1 MKKISKK
8 IKKKKNDNIFKK
20 IKKWYINKIRKNKLK
35 LSLSETIFVMV
46 ITFMIGL
53 IIGGIVMFGKGPFG
67 SDKSFNQFI
76 ATYNEINDFYY
87 KEVDSEKLLESGIK
101 GMVSYLGDPY
111 STYMSVETANEF
123 NEEVEGVYHGIGAE
137 ITYKEDKKVH
147 IGKVFADSPAEKAG
161 LKTDDILIKVN
172 NEDIKGLSLSEISS
186 KVKGDV
192 GTDVKITIIR
202 DKEEKEIS
210 LTRDNVD
217 TISVT
222 GEVIERDDKKIG
234 YLNVSIFA
242 ANTSKQFETELKK
255 LENNK
260 IDSLIIDLRNNQGG
274 YLNSVTDIISL
285 FIKKGLPIYELKIK
299 DDIEIIYDKTDEE
312 RKYKI
317 VVLVNSTSASASE
330 VLSGALQETYK
341 ATIMGTK
348 TFGKGKVQKV
358 YALPSGALVKY
369 TYQEWLT
376 PLGNYIDGKGITP
389 DIEVKYIINDKG
401 IDNQKE
407 EAIKYLLKQ

>member
-1 MKKISKK
+1 MILFPFL
-8 IKKKKNDNIFKK
+8 IFLFLE
-20 IKKWYINKIRKNKLK
+20 IL
-35 LSLSETIFVMV
+35 LT
-46 ITFMIGL
+46 
-53 IIGGIVMFGKGPFG
+53 
-67 SDKSFNQFI
+67 SFNQFI

-87 KEVDSEKLLESGIK
+87 KDVDSEKLLESGIK
-101 GMVSYLGDPY
+101 GMISYLGDPY
-111 STYMSVETANEF
+111 SSYMSSEDANDF
-123 NEEVEGVYHGIGAE
+123 NEEVEGAYHGIGAE
-137 ITYKEDKKVH
+137 IILKENDIVQ
-147 IGKVFADSPAEKAG
+147 IGKIFEDSPAEKAG

-172 NEDIKGLSLSEISS
+172 NEEIKGLSLKDIAH

-192 GTDVKITIIR
+192 GTSVTVTVLRNNEEVEITLVR
-202 DKEEKEIS
+202 D
-210 LTRDNVD
+210 TVD

-222 GEVIERDDKKIG
+222 SELIEKNNKKIG

-242 ANTSKQFETELKK
+242 ANTAKQFEKELLN
-255 LENNK
+255 LEKEK

-299 DDIEIIYDKTDEE
+299 DNIEIIYDKTDDE

-317 VVLVNSTSASASE
+317 VVLVNSMSASASE

-358 YALPSGALVKY
+358 TALPSGALVKY
-369 TYQEWLT
+369 TFQEWLT

-389 DIEVKYIINDKG
+389 DVEVKYEVNDKG

-407 EAIKYLLKQ
+407 EAIKYLLNK

>member
-172 NEDIKGLSLSEISS
+172 NEDITGLSLSEISS

-210 LTRDNVD
+210 LKRDNVD

>member
-1 MKKISKK
+1 MNKLNIN
-8 IKKKKNDNIFKK
+8 IKKQNTSFFSKINKWYKKN
-20 IKKWYINKIRKNKLK
+20 IKKNKLK
-35 LSLSETIFVMV
+35 LNLSESIFVMI
-46 ITFMIGL
+46 ITFLIGL
-53 IIGGIVMFGKGPFG
+53 IIGGVVMYGKGPFG

-87 KEVDSEKLLESGIK
+87 KEVDSEKLLEAGIK
-101 GMVSYLGDPY
+101 GMVNYLGDPY

-137 ITYKEDKKVH
+137 IILKEDNTIH
-147 IGKVFADSPAEKAG
+147 IGKVYEDSPAEKAG

-172 NEDIKGLSLSEISS
+172 GEDVKGLSLNDIAS

-192 GTDVKITIIR
+192 GTNVKITIKR
-202 DKEEKEIS
+202 ENEEKELT

-222 GEVIERDDKKIG
+222 GELIEKDERKIG

-242 ANTSKQFETELKK
+242 ANTAKQFENELKK
-255 LENNK
+255 LEEKK

-274 YLNSVTDIISL
+274 YLNCVTDIISL

-299 DDIEIIYDKTDEE
+299 DDIEIVYDKTDEE

-348 TFGKGKVQKV
+348 TFGKGRVQKV

-389 DIEVKYIINDKG
+389 DVEVKYVINDKG

-407 EAIKYLLKQ
+407 EAIKYLLNN

>member
-1 MKKISKK
+1 MMNKLNIN
-8 IKKKKNDNIFKK
+8 IKKKNTSFFSK
-20 IKKWYINKIRKNKLK
+20 INKWYKKNIKKNKLK
-35 LSLSETIFVMV
+35 LNLSESIFVMI
-46 ITFMIGL
+46 ITFLIGL
-53 IIGGIVMFGKGPFG
+53 IIGGVVMYGKGPFG

-87 KEVDSEKLLESGIK
+87 KEVDSEKLLEAGIK
-101 GMVSYLGDPY
+101 GMVNYLGDPY

-137 ITYKEDKKVH
+137 IILKEDNTIH
-147 IGKVFADSPAEKAG
+147 IGKVYEDSPAEKAG

-172 NEDIKGLSLSEISS
+172 GEDVKGLSLNDIAS

-192 GTDVKITIIR
+192 GTNVKITIKR
-202 DKEEKEIS
+202 ENEEKELT

-222 GEVIERDDKKIG
+222 GELIEKDERKIG

-242 ANTSKQFETELKK
+242 ANTAKQFENELKK
-255 LENNK
+255 LEEKK

-274 YLNSVTDIISL
+274 YLNCVTDIISL

-299 DDIEIIYDKTDEE
+299 DDIEIVYDKTDEE

-348 TFGKGKVQKV
+348 TFGKGRVQKV

-389 DIEVKYIINDKG
+389 DVEVKYVINDKG

-407 EAIKYLLKQ
+407 EAIKYLLNN

>member
-1 MKKISKK
+1 MRKNIKEKNV
-8 IKKKKNDNIFKK
+8 KKKDNIFKNL
-20 IKKWYINKIRKNKLK
+20 KKWYDKKIKKNKLK
-35 LSLSETIFVMV
+35 LNLFESLFVMV

-53 IIGGIVMFGKGPFG
+53 IIGGVVMYGKGPFG

-87 KEVDSEKLLESGIK
+87 KDVDSEKLLEAGIK

-137 ITYKEDKKVH
+137 ITLKEDGSVH
-147 IGKVFADSPAEKAG
+147 IGKVFDDSPAYKAG

-172 NEDIKGLSLSEISS
+172 DEDIKGLSLNAIAD

-192 GTDVKITIIR
+192 GTNVKITIIR
-202 DKEEKEIS
+202 DNEEKEIT

-222 GEVIERDDKKIG
+222 GELIERDEKKIG

-255 LENNK
+255 LEDKK

-274 YLNSVTDIISL
+274 YLDSVTDIISL

-299 DDIEIIYDKTDEE
+299 DDIEIIYDKTDDE

-317 VVLVNSTSASASE
+317 VVLVNSISASASE

-389 DIEVKYIINDKG
+389 DIEVKYIINDND

-407 EAIKYLLKQ
+407 EAIKYLLNQ

>member
-172 NEDIKGLSLSEISS
+172 NEDITGLSLSEISS

>member
-1 MKKISKK
+1 M
-8 IKKKKNDNIFKK
+8 
-20 IKKWYINKIRKNKLK
+20 Y
-35 LSLSETIFVMV
+35 
-46 ITFMIGL
+46 
-53 IIGGIVMFGKGPFG
+53 GKGPFG

-87 KEVDSEKLLESGIK
+87 KEVDSEKLLEAGIK
-101 GMVSYLGDPY
+101 GMVNYLGDPY

-137 ITYKEDKKVH
+137 IILKEDNTIH
-147 IGKVFADSPAEKAG
+147 IGKVYEDSPAEKAG

-172 NEDIKGLSLSEISS
+172 GEDVKGLSLNDIAS

-192 GTDVKITIIR
+192 GTNVKITIKR
-202 DKEEKEIS
+202 ENEEKELT

-222 GEVIERDDKKIG
+222 GELIEKDERKIG

-242 ANTSKQFETELKK
+242 ANTAKQFENELKK
-255 LENNK
+255 LEEKK

-274 YLNSVTDIISL
+274 YLNCVTDIISL

-299 DDIEIIYDKTDEE
+299 DDIEIVYDKTDEE

-348 TFGKGKVQKV
+348 TFGKGRVQKV

-389 DIEVKYIINDKG
+389 DVEVKYVINDKG

-407 EAIKYLLKQ
+407 EAIKYLLNN

>member
-1 MKKISKK
+1 MRKNIKEKN
-8 IKKKKNDNIFKK
+8 IKKKDNIFKNL
-20 IKKWYINKIRKNKLK
+20 KKWYDKKIKKNKLK
-35 LSLSETIFVMV
+35 LNLFESLFVMV

-53 IIGGIVMFGKGPFG
+53 IIGGVVMYGKGPFG

-87 KEVDSEKLLESGIK
+87 KDVDSEKLLEAGIK

-137 ITYKEDKKVH
+137 ITLKEDGSVH
-147 IGKVFADSPAEKAG
+147 IGKVFDDSPAYKAG

-172 NEDIKGLSLSEISS
+172 DEDIKGLSLNAIAD

-192 GTDVKITIIR
+192 GTNVKITIIR
-202 DKEEKEIS
+202 DNEEKEIT

-222 GEVIERDDKKIG
+222 GELIERDEKKIG

-255 LENNK
+255 LEDKK

-274 YLNSVTDIISL
+274 YLDSVTDIISL

-317 VVLVNSTSASASE
+317 VVLVNSISASASE

-389 DIEVKYIINDKG
+389 DIEVKYIINDNG

-407 EAIKYLLKQ
+407 EAIKYLLNQ

>member
-1 MKKISKK
+1 MKK
-8 IKKKKNDNIFKK
+8 IKKDNIFKR
-20 IKKWYINKIRKNKLK
+20 IKKWYIKKIKKNKLK
-35 LSLSETIFVMV
+35 LGLSESIFIMI
-46 ITFMIGL
+46 ITFSLGL
-53 IIGGIVMFGKGPFG
+53 IVGGIIMYGKGPFG
-67 SDKSFNQFI
+67 ADTSFNQFI

-87 KEVDSEKLLESGIK
+87 KDVDSEKLLESGIK
-101 GMVSYLGDPY
+101 GMISYLGDPY

-137 ITYKEDKKVH
+137 ITLKDDKKIH
-147 IGKVFADSPAEKAG
+147 IGKVFHDSPAEKSG

-172 NEDIKGLSLSEISS
+172 NEEISNLSLNEIAD

-192 GTDVKITIIR
+192 GTDVSITIIR
-202 DKEEKEIS
+202 DNEEKVIK
-210 LTRDNVD
+210 LKRDNVD

-222 GEVIERDDKKIG
+222 GEVIQKDNKKIG

-242 ANTSKQFETELKK
+242 ANTAKQFETELLK
-255 LENNK
+255 LEKEK

-299 DDIEIIYDKTDEE
+299 DDIEIVYDKTNDE

-389 DIEVKYIINDKG
+389 DIEVKYVYNDKG

-407 EAIKYLLKQ
+407 EAIKYLLNQ

>member
-53 IIGGIVMFGKGPFG
+53 IIGGIVMFGKGHFG

-172 NEDIKGLSLSEISS
+172 NEDITGLSLSEISS

>member
-210 LTRDNVD
+210 LKRDNVD

>member
-1 MKKISKK
+1 MKKISKEK
-8 IKKKKNDNIFKK
+8 KLKKKENIFNK
-20 IKKWYINKIRKNKLK
+20 IKKWYDKKIKKNKLK
-35 LSLSETIFVMV
+35 LNLSESLFVMI

-53 IIGGIVMFGKGPFG
+53 IIGGIVMYGKGPFG

-87 KEVDSEKLLESGIK
+87 KEVDSEKLLEAGIK

-137 ITYKEDKKVH
+137 ITYKEDESVH
-147 IGKVFADSPAEKAG
+147 IGKVFSDSPAEKAG

-172 NEDIKGLSLSEISS
+172 GEDIKGLSLSAIAD

-202 DKEEKEIS
+202 DNEEKEIT

-222 GEVIERDDKKIG
+222 GEVIEKDEKKIG

-242 ANTSKQFETELKK
+242 ANTAKQFETELKK
-255 LENNK
+255 LEDNK

-274 YLNSVTDIISL
+274 YLDSVTDIISL

-299 DDIEIIYDKTDEE
+299 DDIEIIYDKTDDE

-317 VVLVNSTSASASE
+317 VVLVNSVSASASE

-389 DIEVKYIINDKG
+389 DIEVKYVYNDKG

-407 EAIKYLLKQ
+407 EAIKYLLSQ

>member
-1 MKKISKK
+1 MKK
-8 IKKKKNDNIFKK
+8 IKKDNIFKR
-20 IKKWYINKIRKNKLK
+20 IKKWYIKKIKKNKLK
-35 LSLSETIFVMV
+35 LGLSESIFIMI
-46 ITFMIGL
+46 ITFSLGL
-53 IIGGIVMFGKGPFG
+53 IVGGIIMYGKGPFG
-67 SDKSFNQFI
+67 ADTSFNQFI

-87 KEVDSEKLLESGIK
+87 KDVDSEKLLESGIK
-101 GMVSYLGDPY
+101 GMISYLGDPY

-137 ITYKEDKKVH
+137 ITLKDDKKIH
-147 IGKVFADSPAEKAG
+147 IGKVFPDSPAEKSG

-172 NEDIKGLSLSEISS
+172 NEEISNLSLNEIAN

-192 GTDVKITIIR
+192 GTDVSITIIR
-202 DKEEKEIS
+202 DNEEKVIK
-210 LTRDNVD
+210 LKRDNVD

-222 GEVIERDDKKIG
+222 GEVIQKDNKKIG

-242 ANTSKQFETELKK
+242 ANTAKQFETELLK
-255 LENNK
+255 LEKEK

-299 DDIEIIYDKTDEE
+299 DDIEIVYDKTNDE

-389 DIEVKYIINDKG
+389 DIEVKYVYNDKG

-407 EAIKYLLKQ
+407 EAIKYLLNQ

>member
-1 MKKISKK
+1 MNKLNIN
-8 IKKKKNDNIFKK
+8 IKKKKISFFSK
-20 IKKWYINKIRKNKLK
+20 IKNWYKKNIKKNKLK
-35 LSLSETIFVMV
+35 LNLSESIFIMI
-46 ITFMIGL
+46 ITFLIGL
-53 IIGGIVMFGKGPFG
+53 IIGGVVMYGKGPFG

-87 KEVDSEKLLESGIK
+87 KEVDSEKLLEAGIK
-101 GMVSYLGDPY
+101 GMVNYLGDPY

-137 ITYKEDKKVH
+137 IILKEDNTIH
-147 IGKVFADSPAEKAG
+147 IGKVYEDSPAEKAG

-172 NEDIKGLSLSEISS
+172 GEDVKGLSLNDIAS

-192 GTDVKITIIR
+192 GTTVKITIKR
-202 DKEEKEIS
+202 ENEEKELT

-222 GEVIERDDKKIG
+222 GELIEKDERKIG

-242 ANTSKQFETELKK
+242 ANTAKQFENELKK
-255 LENNK
+255 LEEKK

-274 YLNSVTDIISL
+274 YLNCVTDIISL

-299 DDIEIIYDKTDEE
+299 DDIEIVYDKTDEE

-317 VVLVNSTSASASE
+317 VVLVNSMSASASE

-348 TFGKGKVQKV
+348 TFGKGRVQKV

-389 DIEVKYIINDKG
+389 DVEVKYVINDKG

-407 EAIKYLLKQ
+407 EAIKYLLNN

>member
-1 MKKISKK
+1 MNKLNIN
-8 IKKKKNDNIFKK
+8 IKKKNTSFFSK
-20 IKKWYINKIRKNKLK
+20 INKWYKKNIKKNKLK
-35 LSLSETIFVMV
+35 LNLSESIFVMI
-46 ITFMIGL
+46 ITFLIGL
-53 IIGGIVMFGKGPFG
+53 IIGGVVMYGKGPFG

-87 KEVDSEKLLESGIK
+87 KEVDSEKLLEAGIK
-101 GMVSYLGDPY
+101 GMVNYLGDPY

-137 ITYKEDKKVH
+137 IILKEDNTIH
-147 IGKVFADSPAEKAG
+147 IGKVYEDSPAEKAG

-172 NEDIKGLSLSEISS
+172 GEDVKGLSLNDIAS

-192 GTDVKITIIR
+192 GTNVKITIKR
-202 DKEEKEIS
+202 ENEEKELT

-222 GEVIERDDKKIG
+222 GELIEKDERKIG

-242 ANTSKQFETELKK
+242 ANTAKQFENELKK
-255 LENNK
+255 LEEKK

-274 YLNSVTDIISL
+274 YLNCVTDIISL

-299 DDIEIIYDKTDEE
+299 DDIEIVYDKTDEE

-348 TFGKGKVQKV
+348 TFGKGRVQKV

-389 DIEVKYIINDKG
+389 DVEVKYVINDKG

-407 EAIKYLLKQ
+407 EAIKYLLNN

>member
-8 IKKKKNDNIFKK
+8 IKKKNNDNIFKK

-87 KEVDSEKLLESGIK
+87 KEVDSEKLLEAGIK

-137 ITYKEDKKVH
+137 ITYKKDKKVH

-210 LTRDNVD
+210 LKRDNVD